1 MTVTAGPLSAW
12 SVIAVVGWLVVVA
25 VVWALFYAY
34 GQGQNR
40 GSRY

>member
-12 SVIAVVGWLVVVA
+12 SVVAVVGWLVVV
-25 VVWALFYAY
+25 VLVWALFYAY
-34 GQGQNR
+34 GREQKR